1 MSPGDPL
8 LGLDSSLLL
17 SLAITLIALD
27 AALILGALVP
37 QRVRQAEASYRLLPV
52 LLSPAEARL
61 AASLTA
67 RLPPGY
73 HLLAKPRLAD
83 LLTPQAAPGSRSWW
97 RAFNRISAKHLDFVL
112 CDAAYRPALALE
124 LDDRSHQRPDRR
136 RRDRLVEQA
145 LARAGLPLLRLR
157 PARSW
162 PELPQLLHEAL
173 ARSPLVEAACPPDSR
188 PAKAPRPDGV
198 PA

>member
-1 MSPGDPL
+1 MSPGGPL
-8 LGLDSSLLL
+8 PGLDQDLLL
-17 SLAITLIALD
+17 SLAIALIALA
-27 AALILGALVP
+27 AALILGVLVA
-37 QRVRQAEASYRLLPV
+37 QLLRHAEAGYRLLPV

-67 RLPPGY
+67 RLPSGY

-83 LLTPQAAPGSRSWW
+83 LLTPRAAPGSRSWW

-112 CDAAYRPALALE
+112 CDAAWRPVLALE
-124 LDDRSHQRPDRR
+124 LDDRSHERPDRR

-173 ARSPLVEAACPPDSR
+173 GRSPLTKAACPPDPR
-188 PAKAPRPDGV
+188 PAKAPRTDGV